1 MPQGLLGSQLLY
13 CEHYVAAFFCFLRQA
28 ISCILLMP
36 GGGWSPPPPPAAF
49 FGTGGAP
56 PFFAG
61 PFAPALGTGGAP
73 PPPAFCFLRHA
84 ISLLATTVCVRRPR
98 GEMAGADRCCTH
110 CILLMPAGGSSP
122 PSAAGLGVPGFGF
135 GGPGAGFGVGGF
147 GESAPPPAFC
157 FLRHAISL
165 MAAAVCVRQ
174 RTGVTDRCGTHC
186 ILLMPGGGSSSPPPP
201 PGLGGLGVPAPDP
214 FRAAGFGV
222 GGFGESPPPA
232 FCFLRHAISL
242 LTTTVCVRRPRGEMS
257 GADHC

>member
-1 MPQGLLGSQLLY
+1 MLY
-13 CEHYVAAFFCFLRQA
+13 CEHYVAAFFCFLRHA

-36 GGGWSPPPPPAAF
+36 GGGSPPPPPAAF

-84 ISLLATTVCVRRPR
+84 ISLLTTTVCVRRPR
-98 GEMAGADRCCTH
+98 GEWLGRPLLYSLHLAHACWRLVPSVSGWFWCAWLWLRRTRGRLRSRRLRRIAPTSSLLLLAPCHLPDGSSGLRQTEDRVVRDRCC
-110 CILLMPAGGSSP
+110 
-122 PSAAGLGVPGFGF
+122 
-135 GGPGAGFGVGGF
+135 
-147 GESAPPPAFC
+147 
-157 FLRHAISL
+157 
-165 MAAAVCVRQ
+165 
-174 RTGVTDRCGTHC
+174 THC
-186 ILLMPGGGSSSPPPP
+186 ILLMPGGGSSPPPPPPP

-242 LTTTVCVRRPRGEMS
+242 LAATGLSQTT
-257 GADHC
+257 AW